1 MGLLKDRPPRVTLYS
16 SGIRRRVTPVAR
28 VPLTVRALDDFGL
41 MDLAIQLQTTGGTSE
56 TQESQ
61 RIEVA
66 TLASSPREAD
76 QTQVEREQ
84 TVPLAECV
92 LEPGSVVRRTGI
104 ATDNCAQGSQQ
115 GVSRALTLQV
125 VKADELLYEI
135 LVRQRAQRA
144 KFQEALAQSQA
155 QQQTLSG
162 PLTDESRSGLQRRH
176 QVIARNVRQIAA
188 QLEASLTELSIN
200 ELSSP
205 EARELLKEIAA
216 PGGADSAHGG
226 SDVPAEAPEA
236 ADAAEA
242 TSQRHETMPDAGQ
255 THEAD
260 SSGRSLDAGSGG
272 RAQFAAMPAGVADS
286 GGELT
291 LVAAKPGDAMSG
303 ESHESPDTRTERR
316 GAPTTRTPL
325 RRRASKPR
333 RPTRESQSWSASPT
347 APGNVSPPSLA
358 CVTRVAPS
366 PKAVAT
372 QVIVS

>member
-1 MGLLKDRPPRVTLYS
+1 MGLRAVPMSPPGADQNYMLMTEPTHMRRYRRGKGGENAATPQAKEGHRGGSRIVGIAATLIFGALMAFAVVTAIRSENMIEGHVQHMS
-16 SGIRRRVTPVAR
+16 SQEKVVNLLE
-28 VPLTVRALDDFGL
+28 LTSSQEDAMHEYESDPEGAKAAFGALD
-41 MDLAIQLQTTGGTSE
+41 
-56 TQESQ
+56 
-61 RIEVA
+61 V
-66 TLASSPREAD
+66 
-76 QTQVEREQ
+76 
-84 TVPLAECV
+84 
-92 LEPGSVVRRTGI
+92 
-104 ATDNCAQGSQQ
+104 
-115 GVSRALTLQV
+115 
-125 VKADELLYEI
+125 
-135 LVRQRAQRA
+135 
-144 KFQEALAQSQA
+144 
-155 QQQTLSG
+155 
-162 PLTDESRSGLQRRH
+162 
-176 QVIARNVRQIAA
+176 
-188 QLEASLTELSIN
+188 
-200 ELSSP
+200 

-303 ESHESPDTRTERR
+303 GSHESPDTRTERR

-358 CVTRVAPS
+358 CATRVAPS